1 MGAKGRGGVRSSHA
15 VGRSPWRMRVVVLVA
30 LVAAV
35 AMPLNAA
42 TASTRSASASGPVVK
57 VGMIT
62 SLTGPLA
69 SNPEVKDAL
78 LASIAAFNK
87 RGGVGTNARQTPS
100 GRVRQQG

>member
-15 VGRSPWRMRVVVLVA
+15 VGRSPWGMQIVVLVV

-62 SLTGPLA
+62 
-69 SNPEVKDAL
+69 AL
-78 LASIAAFNK
+78 D
-87 RGGVGTNARQTPS
+87 RPAR
-100 GRVRQQG
+100 RRIRR